1 MFNFDTATQR
11 GIENGFTGLCFI
23 NDAIRTQ
30 VLVGQKYNFYIL
42 NPSTDWLFSDT
53 DRLIHTASG
62 EFLGLCKPIFLIA
75 SLIASASSP
84 AAVRVPACSGIDGL
98 TPAARQQRGVGG
110 QRACQA
116 LQHARGFTFVQPA
129 CA

>member
-11 GIENGFTGLCFI
+11 GIENGFTGLSFH

-30 VLVGQKYNFYIL
+30 VPVGQKYNFGIL
-42 NPSTDWLFSDT
+42 NLVHGLAFQRDT

-62 EFLGLCKPIFLIA
+62 EFRVCVSIFLIA

-84 AAVRVPACSGIDGL
+84 AA
-98 TPAARQQRGVGG
+98 AARTRS
-110 QRACQA
+110 AA
-116 LQHARGFTFVQPA
+116 ASMA
-129 CA
+129 